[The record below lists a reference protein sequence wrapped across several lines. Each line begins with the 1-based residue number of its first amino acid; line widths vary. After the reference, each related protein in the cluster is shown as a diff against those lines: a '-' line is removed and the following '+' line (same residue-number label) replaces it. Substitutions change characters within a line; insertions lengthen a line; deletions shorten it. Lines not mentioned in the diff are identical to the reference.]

1 MTAFSHPGHV
11 GVRVRVGK
19 VDGRV
24 EMVVGEGVTADEL
37 GRALASYVPGSH
49 RLVSASTPEG
59 GGATT
64 FEWAP

>member
-1 MTAFSHPGHV
+1 MTTCSHPESA
-11 GVRVRVGK
+11 GVRVRVSHL
-19 VDGRV
+19 DGTV
-24 EMVVGEGVTADEL
+24 EMVVGEGATADEL